1 MFLASTGTD
10 VSGSIASQT
19 VPLVGPKVKKSTAAE
34 GSLPWRRERQ
44 GMAQV
49 APLASI
55 VSLYRVFV
63 SVKIDIPYAPVIDK
77 GGTVSKTLKTDD

>member
-10 VSGSIASQT
+10 ASGSIASQT
-19 VPLVGPKVKKSTAAE
+19 VPLVGPKVKKPTAAE

-49 APLASI
+49 APLASTLLD
-55 VSLYRVFV
+55 LYTIYYIYKRQMDNYCF
-63 SVKIDIPYAPVIDK
+63 
-77 GGTVSKTLKTDD
+77 